1 MDNNNTDHQIS
12 PREVNQVQ
20 EHQQKLLQQ
29 NLSFIDK
36 VARIEVQQEATKE
49 QLNKLEC
56 QVSNLHT
63 SLTEE
68 IHTSVGGRMNDI
80 GKLLVQQQETQ
91 TKIVEVQARQG
102 EQIEEIRR
110 TLEEFTK
117 IQTVVSI
124 HETRLTNLEQQIS
137 RLDEVD
143 KTRVQGK
150 WALITAITGGLLGI
164 LGSLLAIFLK

>member
-1 MDNNNTDHQIS
+1 MDNNTNHLIS
-12 PREVNQVQ
+12 AREVDQVQ

-49 QLNKLEC
+49 QLNKLEN
-56 QVSNLHT
+56 QVSNLQT

-68 IHTSVGGRMNDI
+68 IRTSVGGRMNDI
-80 GKLLVQQQETQ
+80 SNLLVQQQETQ

-117 IQTVVSI
+117 IQTVVSV
-124 HETRLTNLEQQIS
+124 HETRLNALEQQIS
-137 RLDEVD
+137 RLDDVD
-143 KTRVQGK
+143 KTRIQGK
-150 WALITAITGGLLGI
+150 WALVTAVAGGLLGI

>member
-1 MDNNNTDHQIS
+1 MDNNEHLINS
-12 PREVNQVQ
+12 REVDQVQ
-20 EHQQKLLQQ
+20 QHQQKLLQQ

-36 VARIEVQQEATKE
+36 VARIETQQETTKE
-49 QLNKLEC
+49 QLIKLEN
-56 QVSNLHT
+56 QVSNLQI

-68 IHTSVGGRMNDI
+68 IRSSVGGRMNDI
-80 GKLLVQQQETQ
+80 SNLLVQQQDTQ

-117 IQTVVSI
+117 IQTIVNV
-124 HETRLTNLEQQIS
+124 HEARINALEQQIS
-137 RLDEVD
+137 KLDEVD

-150 WALITAITGGLLGI
+150 WALITAVAGGI
-164 LGSLLAIFLK
+164 LGIISGLLTIFLK

>member
-1 MDNNNTDHQIS
+1 MDNNEHPINS
-12 PREVNQVQ
+12 REVDQVQ
-20 EHQQKLLQQ
+20 QHQQKLLQQ

-36 VARIEVQQEATKE
+36 VARIETQQETTKE
-49 QLNKLEC
+49 QLIKLEN
-56 QVSNLHT
+56 QVSNLQI

-68 IHTSVGGRMNDI
+68 IRSSVGGRMNDI
-80 GKLLVQQQETQ
+80 SNLLVQQQDTQ

-117 IQTVVSI
+117 IQTIVNV
-124 HETRLTNLEQQIS
+124 HEARISALEQQIS
-137 RLDEVD
+137 KLDEVD

-150 WALITAITGGLLGI
+150 WALITAVAGGI
-164 LGSLLAIFLK
+164 LGIISGLLTIFLK

>member
-1 MDNNNTDHQIS
+1 MDNNINHSIS
-12 PREVNQVQ
+12 AREVDQVQ

-56 QVSNLHT
+56 QVSNLQT

-68 IHTSVGGRMNDI
+68 IRTSVGGRMNDI
-80 GKLLVQQQETQ
+80 SNLLVQQQETQ

-117 IQTVVSI
+117 IQTVVSV
-124 HETRLTNLEQQIS
+124 HETRLNALEQQIS
-137 RLDEVD
+137 RLDDVD

-150 WALITAITGGLLGI
+150 WALITAVAGGLLGI

>member
-1 MDNNNTDHQIS
+1 MDNNEHPINS
-12 PREVNQVQ
+12 REVDQVQ
-20 EHQQKLLQQ
+20 QHQQKLLQQ

-36 VARIEVQQEATKE
+36 VARIETQQETTKE
-49 QLNKLEC
+49 QLIKLEN
-56 QVSNLHT
+56 QVSNLQI

-68 IHTSVGGRMNDI
+68 IRSSVGGRMNDI
-80 GKLLVQQQETQ
+80 SNLLVQQQDTQ

-117 IQTVVSI
+117 IQTIVNV
-124 HETRLTNLEQQIS
+124 HEARINALEQQIS
-137 RLDEVD
+137 KLDEVD

-150 WALITAITGGLLGI
+150 WALITAVAGGI
-164 LGSLLAIFLK
+164 LGIISGLLTIFLK

>member
-1 MDNNNTDHQIS
+1 MDNNTNHLIS
-12 PREVNQVQ
+12 AREVDQVQ

-56 QVSNLHT
+56 QVSNLQT

-68 IHTSVGGRMNDI
+68 IRTSVGGRMNDI
-80 GKLLVQQQETQ
+80 SNLLVQQQETQ

-117 IQTVVSI
+117 IQTVVSV
-124 HETRLTNLEQQIS
+124 HETRLNTLEQQIS
-137 RLDEVD
+137 RLDDVD
-143 KTRVQGK
+143 KTRIQGK
-150 WALITAITGGLLGI
+150 WALITAVAGGLLGI

>member
-1 MDNNNTDHQIS
+1 MDNNTNHSIS
-12 PREVNQVQ
+12 AREVDQVQ

-56 QVSNLHT
+56 QVSNLQT

-68 IHTSVGGRMNDI
+68 IRTSVGGRMNDI
-80 GKLLVQQQETQ
+80 SNLLVQQQDTQ

-117 IQTVVSI
+117 IQTVVSV
-124 HETRLTNLEQQIS
+124 HETRLNSLEQQIS
-137 RLDEVD
+137 RLDDVD

-150 WALITAITGGLLGI
+150 WALITAVAGGLLGI

>member
-1 MDNNNTDHQIS
+1 MDNNTNHSIS
-12 PREVNQVQ
+12 AREVDQVQ

-56 QVSNLHT
+56 QVSNLQT

-68 IHTSVGGRMNDI
+68 IRTSVGGRMNDI
-80 GKLLVQQQETQ
+80 SNLLVQQQDTQ

-117 IQTVVSI
+117 IQTVVSV
-124 HETRLTNLEQQIS
+124 HETRLNLLEQQIS
-137 RLDEVD
+137 RLDDVD

-150 WALITAITGGLLGI
+150 WALITAVAGGLLGI

>member
-1 MDNNNTDHQIS
+1 MDNNTNHLIS
-12 PREVNQVQ
+12 AREVDQVQ

-49 QLNKLEC
+49 QLNKLES
-56 QVSNLHT
+56 QVSNLQT

-68 IHTSVGGRMNDI
+68 IRTSVGGRMNDI
-80 GKLLVQQQETQ
+80 SNLLVQQQETQ

-117 IQTVVSI
+117 IQTVVSV
-124 HETRLTNLEQQIS
+124 HETRLNSLEQQIS
-137 RLDEVD
+137 RLDDVD

-150 WALITAITGGLLGI
+150 WALITAVAGGLLGI

>member
-1 MDNNNTDHQIS
+1 MDNNTNHLIS
-12 PREVNQVQ
+12 AREVDQVQ

-49 QLNKLEC
+49 QLNKLEN
-56 QVSNLHT
+56 QVSNLQT

-68 IHTSVGGRMNDI
+68 IRTSVGGRMNDI
-80 GKLLVQQQETQ
+80 SSLLVQQQETQ

-117 IQTVVSI
+117 IQTVVSV
-124 HETRLTNLEQQIS
+124 HETRLNALEQQIS
-137 RLDEVD
+137 RLDDVD
-143 KTRVQGK
+143 KTRIQGK
-150 WALITAITGGLLGI
+150 WALVTAVAGGLLGI

>member
-1 MDNNNTDHQIS
+1 MDNNTNHSIS
-12 PREVNQVQ
+12 AREVDQVQ

-56 QVSNLHT
+56 QVSNLQT

-68 IHTSVGGRMNDI
+68 IRTSVGGRMNDI
-80 GKLLVQQQETQ
+80 SNLLVQQQDTQ

-117 IQTVVSI
+117 IQTVVSV
-124 HETRLTNLEQQIS
+124 HETRLNTLEQQIS
-137 RLDEVD
+137 RLDDVD

-150 WALITAITGGLLGI
+150 WALITAVAGGLLGI
-164 LGSLLAIFLK
+164 LSSLLAIFLK

>member
-1 MDNNNTDHQIS
+1 MDNNTNHLIS
-12 PREVNQVQ
+12 AREVDQVQ

-49 QLNKLEC
+49 QLNKLEN
-56 QVSNLHT
+56 QVSNLQT

-68 IHTSVGGRMNDI
+68 IRTSVGGRMNDI
-80 GKLLVQQQETQ
+80 SNLLVQQQETQ

-117 IQTVVSI
+117 IQTVVSV
-124 HETRLTNLEQQIS
+124 HETRLNSLEQQIS
-137 RLDEVD
+137 RLDDVD

-150 WALITAITGGLLGI
+150 WALVTAVAGGAFGI